1 MIGPDDHSPLD
12 NPDPRDRM
20 RDDEPSLREGVSVE
34 RKQSAGKVVIRF
46 ARRAGIAALFVLAV
60 MLGSMSGVFFAYAND
75 VAEVSALDDYKPNT
89 ITRLLASNGE
99 QIGEFATERRVVIG
113 YDDIAPVLRQ
123 AIIASEDG
131 DFEKHF
137 GISFSRLFV
146 TAVKDLVTGQRFGA
160 STITQQV
167 ARILFLQQYMR
178 GGVFARSGMAGWE
191 RKLKEAMLA
200 FQLEKRYTKREIL
213 AFYANHIPLGHGAYG
228 VEAASRMYFDKSAKE
243 VTLEEAA
250 TIAAIVQTPARLSP
264 FVNPKQNLARR
275 NNYVLPRMLEEGFIT
290 KDQAADA
297 ASRPLV
303 LVGQPTPERSIAPYF
318 VEDIRKVLEQKYG
331 ADALYQT
338 GLRVQTTLDVDLQ
351 EAANAAID
359 RGLRVIDKRKNGFR
373 KPARNIVAEGRSLE
387 KVSMERWAEPILA
400 GDIVPAVVT
409 FVPGPSGGSARIR
422 VGEYDL
428 ELKPSAFAW
437 TRRTSAAQLFKVGDV
452 IEVQVQSLEG
462 RKPNELRLE
471 QPPAVEGALVA
482 IDNHT
487 GQIRAMVGGFSFAR
501 SKFNRATQ
509 ARRQVGSLFKPF
521 VYTAAIDRG
530 FTPISTFIDEPV
542 SYEAG
547 PNQPPYEPLNYDRK
561 YEGKVT
567 LRRALEQ
574 SRNIPAVKAM
584 AELGPKEVVGYAKRF
599 GLKGDYQPYLSL
611 ALGAAEATLV
621 EMTSAY
627 SAFPNQGVRL
637 EPYSVMSIADREG
650 NVLLEN
656 RPEPH
661 EALRADTAFVMTNLL
676 RGVVQ
681 RGTAQAAAA
690 LDWPLAGKTGTMD
703 EYTDAWFIGF
713 DPNITVGVWVGYD
726 EKKPLGNGET
736 GAAAALPIWMDFVK
750 VYLDKYAD
758 RKNPPQFEAPGNIVF
773 VTLDSGVSE
782 AFINGT
788 QPAVSVTAAPSPTPP
803 ATPVPA
809 AAPASASPTIE

>member
-1 MIGPDDHSPLD
+1 MNPLD
-12 NPDPRDRM
+12 DELIDHAGEPPDGEPPPAPPRPR
-20 RDDEPSLREGVSVE
+20 SKLVLRVV
-34 RKQSAGKVVIRF
+34 RNAGLIALFIV
-46 ARRAGIAALFVLAV
+46 AALLGTVGGVLFAF
-60 MLGSMSGVFFAYAND
+60 SGD
-75 VAEVSALDDYKPNT
+75 IPEISALDNYQPYT
-89 ITRLLASNGE
+89 ITRLLARDE
-99 QIGEFATERRVVIG
+99 RVIGEFAIERRIVIG
-113 YDDIAPVLRQ
+113 YDDMAPVLRQ
-123 AIIASEDG
+123 AIIATEDG
-131 DFEKHF
+131 DFEQHF
-137 GISFSRLFV
+137 GLSVSRIV
-146 TAVKDLVTGQRFGA
+146 ITAVKDILYGQRFGA
-160 STITQQV
+160 STITQQL
-167 ARILFLQQYMR
+167 ARGLFLGEYMNN
-178 GGVFARSGMAGWE
+178 GVFVRSGWPLVE
-191 RKLKEAMLA
+191 RKLREMLVSV
-200 FQLEKRYTKREIL
+200 QLERRYTKAEIL
-213 AFYANHIPLGHGAYG
+213 TLYANQINLGHGAYG
-228 VEAASRMYFDKSAKE
+228 VEAASRMYFDKSAKDL
-243 VTLEEAA
+243 TLEEAA
-250 TIAAIVQTPARLSP
+250 TIAAIIQTPARLSP
-264 FVNPKQNLARR
+264 FVNPERTLARR
-275 NNYVLPRMLEEGFIT
+275 NNYVLPRMAEEGFIT
-290 KDQAADA
+290 RAEAAEA
-297 ASRPLV
+297 ATRPLV
-303 LVGQPTPERSIAPYF
+303 LVGQPTPDRSIAPYF
-318 VEDIRKVLEQKYG
+318 VEDIRKALEQKYG

-359 RGLRVIDKRKNGFR
+359 RGIRLVDKRKNGFR
-373 KPARNIVAEGRSLE
+373 RPSRNIIAEGRTLE
-387 KVSMERWAEPILA
+387 KFTTERWSEPILA

-409 FVPGPSGGSARIR
+409 FVPGSTGGSARIR
-422 VGEYDL
+422 IGEYDV

-437 TRRTSAAQLFKVGDV
+437 TRRTSAAMLFKVGDL
-452 IEVQVQSLEG
+452 IEVNVRTLEG
-462 RKPNELRLE
+462 KKPADLLLE

-487 GQIRAMVGGFSFAR
+487 GQIRAMVGGFSFIR
-501 SKFNRATQ
+501 SKFNRASQ

-530 FTPISTFIDEPV
+530 FTPVSTFIDEPV

-547 PNQPPYEPLNYDRK
+547 PNQPPYRPLNYDRK
-561 YEGKVT
+561 YEGRVT

-584 AELGPKEVVGYAKRF
+584 EEIGPKEVVTYAKRF

-611 ALGAAEATLV
+611 ALGAAESTLV
-621 EMTSAY
+621 DMTSAY
-627 SAFPNQGVRL
+627 SAFANQGVRL

-650 NVLLEN
+650 NILLEN

-736 GAAAALPIWMDFVK
+736 GAAAALPIWMNFMK
-750 VYLDKYAD
+750 VYIDKYGD

-773 VTLDSGVSE
+773 VTLDSGVTE

-788 QPAVSVTAAPSPTPP
+788 QPATTATSTPP
-803 ATPVPA
+803 PAVPTVVA
-809 AAPASASPTIE
+809 PTIE

>member
-1 MIGPDDHSPLD
+1 MNPLD
-12 NPDPRDRM
+12 EEEIGHIG
-20 RDDEPSLREGVSVE
+20 EPASPKPKSKLVLRVARNAGLIALFIVAALLG
-34 RKQSAGKVVIRF
+34 SAGGVLF
-46 ARRAGIAALFVLAV
+46 AFSDDIP
-60 MLGSMSGVFFAYAND
+60 
-75 VAEVSALDDYKPNT
+75 EISALDNYQPNT
-89 ITRLLASNGE
+89 ITRLLARDE
-99 QIGEFATERRVVIG
+99 RVVGEFAIERRIVIG
-113 YDDIAPVLRQ
+113 YNDMAPVLRQ

-131 DFEKHF
+131 DFEQHF
-137 GISFSRLFV
+137 GLSVSRIV
-146 TAVKDLVTGQRFGA
+146 ITAVKDIVYGQRFGA
-160 STITQQV
+160 STITQQL
-167 ARILFLQQYMR
+167 ARGLFLSEYMNN
-178 GGVFARSGMAGWE
+178 GVFVRSGWPLVE
-191 RKLKEAMLA
+191 RKLKEMLVSV
-200 FQLEKRYTKREIL
+200 QLERRYTKAEIFTL
-213 AFYANHIPLGHGAYG
+213 YANQINLGHGAYG
-228 VEAASRMYFDKSAKE
+228 VEAASRMYFDKSAKDL
-243 VTLEEAA
+243 TLEEAA
-250 TIAAIVQTPARLSP
+250 TIAAIIQTPARLSP
-264 FVNPKQNLARR
+264 FVNPDRTLARR
-275 NNYVLPRMLEEGFIT
+275 NNYVLPRMAEEGFIT
-290 KDQAADA
+290 REQAAEA

-303 LVGQPTPERSIAPYF
+303 LLGQPTPDRSIAPYF

-338 GLRVQTTLDVDLQ
+338 GLRVQTTLDVELQ

-359 RGLRVIDKRKNGFR
+359 RGLRLVDKRKNGFR
-373 KPARNIVAEGRSLE
+373 KPARNIVAEGRPLE
-387 KVSMERWAEPILA
+387 KFNTERWSQPILA

-409 FVPGPSGGSARIR
+409 FVPAAAGSARVRI
-422 VGEYDL
+422 GPYDL
-428 ELKPSAFAW
+428 ELKPSAYAW
-437 TRRTSAAQLFKVGDV
+437 TRRTSAAQLFTVGDL
-452 IEVQVQSLEG
+452 IEVQVKSLDG
-462 RKPNELRLE
+462 TRPNELLLE

-501 SKFNRATQ
+501 SKFNRASQ

-547 PNQPPYEPLNYDRK
+547 PNQPPYRPLNYDRK
-561 YEGKVT
+561 YEGRVT

-584 AELGPKEVVGYAKRF
+584 ADLGPKEVIVYAKRF

-726 EKKPLGNGET
+726 EKKPLGSGET
-736 GAAAALPIWMDFVK
+736 GAAAALPIWMDFMK
-750 VYLDKYAD
+750 VYLEKYAD

-773 VTLDSGVSE
+773 VTLDSGVPE

-788 QPAVSVTAAPSPTPP
+788 QPASSATSTPTPAP
-803 ATPVPA
+803 
-809 AAPASASPTIE
+809 APASVPAPPAIE